1 MKRWL
6 FILGIYALYL
16 AGVKQM
22 IVLFQRIG
30 VIAIRESIPDD
41 AIIKWASIILLS
53 LIIAIDIVHAIR
65 HKRDFIVSAI
75 GSYLFD
81 RYD

>member
-30 VIAIRESIPDD
+30 VIAIQGSIPDY
-41 AIIKWASIILLS
+41 AIIKWASILLFS
-53 LIIAIDIVHAIR
+53 LIIAIDILHAIR

>member
-22 IVLFQRIG
+22 IVLFQWIG
-30 VIAIRESIPDD
+30 IIAIRESIPDD
-41 AIIKWASIILLS
+41 AIIKWASILLFS

-65 HKRDFIVSAI
+65 HKRDFIISAI

>member
-1 MKRWL
+1 
-6 FILGIYALYL
+6 
-16 AGVKQM
+16 M

-53 LIIAIDIVHAIR
+53 LIIVIDIVHTIR

>member
-22 IVLFQRIG
+22 IVLFQRTGI
-30 VIAIRESIPDD
+30 IAIQGSIPDD
-41 AIIKWASIILLS
+41 AIIKWASILLLS
-53 LIIAIDIVHAIR
+53 LIIAMD
-65 HKRDFIVSAI
+65 SAI
-75 GSYLFD
+75 SSFRLSDHISLTGMINSAHD
-81 RYD
+81 

>member
-22 IVLFQRIG
+22 IILFQRIG
-30 VIAIRESIPDD
+30 VIAIQESIPDD
-41 AIIKWASIILLS
+41 AIIKWASIILFG
-53 LIIAIDIVHAIR
+53 LILVADIIHAIK
-65 HKRDFIVSAI
+65 HKRDFIISAI
-75 GSYLFD
+75 GSFLHE
-81 RYD
+81 

>member
-22 IVLFQRIG
+22 IVLFQRTGIVAVQG
-30 VIAIRESIPDD
+30 RISDD
-41 AIIKWASIILLS
+41 TIIKWASIILFG
-53 LIIAIDIVHAIR
+53 LILVADIIHAIK
-65 HKRDFIVSAI
+65 HKRDFIISAI
-75 GSYLFD
+75 GSFLHE
-81 RYD
+81 

>member
-1 MKRWL
+1 
-6 FILGIYALYL
+6 
-16 AGVKQM
+16 
-22 IVLFQRIG
+22 
-30 VIAIRESIPDD
+30 
-41 AIIKWASIILLS
+41 